1 MHKLPACLFGGFFVL
16 AGLVAHASEATTAD
30 EIRATAVPASQ
41 EPLHVVRYDAEPFM
55 IYTNDVMPGI
65 WTQYH
70 QHHSD
75 LLAVIAGGTQVG
87 GQVPGEEA
95 KSQNVPSGT
104 VAFFPYSDSA
114 APYVH
119 RVGVTGE
126 QPFVN
131 VGLEFHGPLGDQC
144 QRITP
149 WQDPAIATVT
159 SNRRGSAYHLLLASG
174 ASAALPEQGRGLLL
188 VPLDEPKAEKNL
200 LLDSTQWLPAL
211 GDFRFY
217 SDFNQPQQPR
227 PATIKNNG
235 SSNVRLVVF
244 VAC

>member
-1 MHKLPACLFGGFFVL
+1 MRKLPAWLFGGFSAL
-16 AGLVAHASEATTAD
+16 AGLVAHASEASTAD
-30 EIRATAVPASQ
+30 QIRATAVPASQ
-41 EPLHVVRYDAEPFM
+41 EPLHIVHYDAEPFM

-65 WTQYH
+65 WTRYH

-131 VGLEFHGPLGDQC
+131 VGLEFHGPLDSQC
-144 QRITP
+144 QANTT
-149 WQDPAIATVT
+149 WQHPAIETVT

-174 ASAALPEQGRGLLL
+174 ASAALPELGRGLLL
-188 VPLDEPKAEKNL
+188 VPLAEPANNL
-200 LLDSTQWLPAL
+200 LLDSTQWQPAP

-217 SDFNQPQQPR
+217 TDFNQPQQPR

>member
-1 MHKLPACLFGGFFVL
+1 MHKFFASLFCSFFAL

-70 QHHSD
+70 RHHSD

-87 GQVPGEEA
+87 GQVPEEEA

-104 VAFFPYSDSA
+104 VAFFPYADSA
-114 APYVH
+114 TPYVH
-119 RVGVTGE
+119 RVGVTGA

-131 VGLEFHGPLGDQC
+131 VGLEFHGPLDSQC
-144 QRITP
+144 QSSTA
-149 WQDPAIATVT
+149 WQNPAIESVA
-159 SNRRGSAYHLLLASG
+159 SNRRGNAYHLLLASG

-188 VPLDEPKAEKNL
+188 VPLDQPKAERDL
-200 LLDSTQWLPAL
+200 LLDSTQWQPAL

-217 SDFNQPQQPR
+217 TDFNNAQQPR
-227 PATIKNNG
+227 PATIKNNAK
-235 SSNVRLVVF
+235 SSVRLVVF